1 MMIYHLIYGIP
12 SKRPTEMS
20 SVHDAKKKKTS
31 NFTMFKNNSIS
42 SNNENARDA
51 AENKKILDD
60 NYKLKKR
67 KVHFKFSQ
75 GFSAAVR
82 RPVSITDFM

>member
-1 MMIYHLIYGIP
+1 MDTTN
-12 SKRPTEMS
+12 SQDS
-20 SVHDAKKKKTS
+20 KKKKTS
-31 NFTMFKNNSIS
+31 NFTMFKNNSVI

-75 GFSAAVR
+75 GFSSAVR
-82 RPVSITDFM
+82 RPVNITDFM